1 MVQITIDEVGMGSG
15 TMAAA
20 AKVKPDG
27 QGGVILEDYADEPIK
42 LTYVNRQMQ

>member
-1 MVQITIDEVGMGSG
+1 MGSG

-27 QGGVILEDYADEPIK
+27 QGGVVLEDYADEPIK
-42 LTYVNRQMQ
+42 LTYVKREI

>member
-1 MVQITIDEVGMGSG
+1 MLQITIDEVGMGSG

-27 QGGVILEDYADEPIK
+27 QGGVVLEDYADEPIK
-42 LTYVNRQMQ
+42 LTYVKREI